1 MDIKTDRDLYNPNS
15 EYVHIFGV
23 RHHSPA
29 AAMHLLNF
37 LHDVK
42 PKLILIE
49 GPSDFN
55 ELIKDLMSKK
65 IKPPMAIMA
74 YTLKAPINT
83 VLYPFSLYSPE
94 YQAICFAR
102 DFGCQCEFCDL
113 PSNISLSLEKR
124 EKEDDEGSKKSIKGE
139 VYKKLDESSLDRDD
153 ETFWERVMEQS
164 KDYKAYMQGS
174 YIYGRSLR
182 ELTLE
187 GNKEDA
193 YNLVREAYMRKVI
206 DSHIKSG
213 TAAKDIVVIVGAYH
227 IAGITPDLEPMSDK
241 ELKSLKKIEIKKTI
255 MPYSYFRLSERSG
268 YGAGNHAPAYY
279 ELLWEAL
286 LKKDVEHHAFSYL
299 SRLAESY
306 REYGGL
312 VSSAQVIEA
321 VELSYNLAKLHDS
334 TIPILKDLRDA
345 AVTCMA
351 EGSFAN
357 LAIACAKVEIG
368 TKIGS
373 IPEGLSQTSIQS
385 DFYAELGR
393 LKLDKYKS
401 LTAQELRL
409 DLRENIKVK
418 SESLAF
424 MDLER
429 SFFLHRLRTLGIDFA
444 ILQGNKQEKATWSEE
459 WILRWTPEAEI
470 QIVEAVLKGDTIEQA
485 LAFLLKEKLSNVSN
499 IREVMSV
506 IEEAYYCGMPSAL
519 SLAVETLQGIAV
531 DAAAIVDIADTLYRI
546 SNILSYGDIRKLD
559 RKPLE
564 PIVSQLF
571 LRSCLLLPGEC
582 VCDEAASVEIA
593 KAIILLHEVSVKQEF
608 LDISRWHRT
617 LEEISKRDDLNT
629 KLSGIATAILI
640 ELSKIS
646 DEEMSVEMQRR
657 LSRGVPADLGANWFE
672 GLAMKN
678 RYSLIARLSI
688 WRQLGEYIDSLDDEE
703 FKRALVSLRRAFADF
718 NPAEKQSI
726 AENLAEIWDLNALS
740 VAEALAATLNEE
752 EVEKLSELAEFDFD
766 DI

>member
-1 MDIKTDRDLYNPNS
+1 MDIKTDRDLYTSNS

-37 LHDVK
+37 LQDVK

-55 ELIKDLMSKK
+55 ELIKDMMSED
-65 IKPPMAIMA
+65 ITPPMAVMS
-74 YTLKAPINT
+74 YTLEAPINT
-83 VLYPFSLYSPE
+83 VLYPFSVYSPE
-94 YQAICFAR
+94 YRAICFAR
-102 DFGCQCEFCDL
+102 DFGCRCEFFDL
-113 PSNISLSLEKR
+113 PSSISLSLEKR
-124 EKEDDEGSKKSIKGE
+124 EKEDDESGKKSIKGE
-139 VYKKLDESSLDRDD
+139 VYKKLDESSLDNDD

-174 YIYGRSLR
+174 YIYGNSLR
-182 ELTLE
+182 ELTL
-187 GNKEDA
+187 GDGKEDA
-193 YNLVREAYMRKVI
+193 YNMVREAYMRRVI

-227 IAGITPDLEPMSDK
+227 IAGITPDLEPMSEK
-241 ELKSLKKIEIKKTI
+241 ELKGLKRTEIKKTI

-286 LKKDVEHHAFSYL
+286 LKGDVEHHAFSYL

-306 REYGGL
+306 RESGGQ

-321 VELSYNLAKLHDS
+321 VELSYNLATLHDS
-334 TIPILKDLRDA
+334 RIPTLKDLRDA

-385 DFYAELGR
+385 DFYAELKR

-401 LTAQELRL
+401 VTSQELRL

-429 SFFLHRLRTLGIDFA
+429 SFFLHRLKTLGIDFA
-444 ILQGNKQEKATWSEE
+444 ILKGNKQEKATWSEE

-485 LAFLLKEKLSNVSN
+485 LAFLLKEKLSNVSD
-499 IREVMSV
+499 IKEVMSV
-506 IEEAYYCGMPSAL
+506 IEAAYYCGMPNAL
-519 SLAVETLQGIAV
+519 SRAVETLQGIAV
-531 DAAAIVDIADTLYRI
+531 DVAAIVDIADTLYRI

-640 ELSKIS
+640 ELSKIG
-646 DEEMSVEMQRR
+646 DEEISVEMQRR
-657 LSRGVPADLGANWFE
+657 LSKGVPADLGANWFE

-718 NPAEKQSI
+718 DPAQKQSI
-726 AENLAEIWDLNALS
+726 AENLAEIWNLNALS
-740 VAEALAATLNEE
+740 VAEALSATLNEE
-752 EVEKLSELAEFDFD
+752 EAEKLSELAEFDFD